1 MPTLNKWKF
10 PADVFD
16 FSFLLNE
23 DELEEIFTR
32 SCEEASGAKTTER
45 PWGTFTVLNEFKGEF
60 GYVKIK
66 KITVNPSEVLSRQYH
81 NHRSEHWICL
91 SGVAKYIKGEQR
103 GTFRAGE
110 SVFIPAGVQHRLE
123 NIGIIPLE
131 ILEVQLG
138 ESVAEEDII
147 RLEDKYGRS

>member
-1 MPTLNKWKF
+1 MPTLNGVK
-10 PADVFD
+10 PSADDFD
-16 FSFLLNE
+16 FIATPSEVE
-23 DELEEIFTR
+23 DFFDLIFGNNVC
-32 SCEEASGAKTTER
+32 SKTTER

-66 KITVNPSEVLSRQYH
+66 KITVNSGEVLSRQYH
-81 NHRSEHWICL
+81 HHRSEHWICL
-91 SGVAKYIKGEQR
+91 SGVAKYIKGEQV
-103 GTFRAGE
+103 GKFRTGE

-138 ESVAEEDII
+138 ESVAEEDIV